1 MTMNMQHLKE
11 TERKRI
17 AAAISVWEN
26 EGGALG
32 QDSMHHHYGRRI
44 EADRS
49 WTIYHVFTGIPAR
62 FGDAAMTGLSHLDA
76 TSGMLR
82 LNLRNAERQRER
94 IELSS
99 FKTIPKPAEFGL

>member
-1 MTMNMQHLKE
+1 MKTHIQE

-26 EGGALG
+26 EGGAAG
-32 QDSMHHHYGRRI
+32 HDSMHYQYGRRI

-49 WTIYHVFTGIPAR
+49 WTIYHVFTGVPAR
-62 FGDAAMTGLSHLDA
+62 LGGHAMTGLSRLDA

-82 LNLRNAERQRER
+82 LNLRNAERRRER
-94 IELSS
+94 SDLS
-99 FKTIPKPAEFGL
+99 FKTIPKTVECGS

>member
-1 MTMNMQHLKE
+1 MTMNMQHVKE

-26 EGGALG
+26 EGGAPG
-32 QDSMHHHYGRRI
+32 QDSMHHQYGRRV

-62 FGDAAMTGLSHLDA
+62 FGGETMTGLSRLDA

-82 LNLRNAERQRER
+82 LNLRNAERRRER
-94 IELSS
+94 SELSS
-99 FKTIPKPAEFGL
+99 LKAVSKTAERGS

>member
-1 MTMNMQHLKE
+1 
-11 TERKRI
+11 
-17 AAAISVWEN
+17 
-26 EGGALG
+26 
-32 QDSMHHHYGRRI
+32 
-44 EADRS
+44 
-49 WTIYHVFTGIPAR
+49 
-62 FGDAAMTGLSHLDA
+62 MTGLSRMDA

>member
-1 MTMNMQHLKE
+1 MTMNMQHVKE

-17 AAAISVWEN
+17 AAAISVGEN
-26 EGGALG
+26 EGGAPG
-32 QDSMHHHYGRRI
+32 QDSMHHQYGRRV

-62 FGDAAMTGLSHLDA
+62 SGGEAMTGLSRLDA
-76 TSGMLR
+76 TRGMLR
-82 LNLRNAERQRER
+82 LNLRNAERRRER

-99 FKTIPKPAEFGL
+99 LKAVSKTAERGS

>member
-1 MTMNMQHLKE
+1 MNTHINSGV
-11 TERKRI
+11 ERKRI

-26 EGGALG
+26 EGGAPG
-32 QDSMHHHYGRRI
+32 QDSMHHQYGRRI

-62 FGDAAMTGLSHLDA
+62 FGDAAMTGLSRMDA

>member
-1 MTMNMQHLKE
+1 MNTHIKE
-11 TERKRI
+11 TERKRL

-26 EGGALG
+26 EGGAPG
-32 QDSMHHHYGRRI
+32 HDSMHHQYGRRI

-49 WTIYHVFTGIPAR
+49 WTIYHVFSGVPAR
-62 FGDAAMTGLSHLDA
+62 FGGDAMTGLSCQDA

-82 LNLRNAERQRER
+82 LNLRNAEHRRER

-99 FKTIPKPAEFGL
+99 LKTVARPVECGS

>member
-1 MTMNMQHLKE
+1 MNTHINSGV
-11 TERKRI
+11 ERKRI

-26 EGGALG
+26 EGGAPG
-32 QDSMHHHYGRRI
+32 QDSMHHQYGRRI

-62 FGDAAMTGLSHLDA
+62 FGDAAMTGLSRMDA

-94 IELSS
+94 LELSS

>member
-1 MTMNMQHLKE
+1 MTMNMQHVKE

-26 EGGALG
+26 EGGAPG
-32 QDSMHHHYGRRI
+32 QDSMHHQYGRRV

-62 FGDAAMTGLSHLDA
+62 SGGEAMTGLSRLDA
-76 TSGMLR
+76 TRGMLR
-82 LNLRNAERQRER
+82 LNLRNDERCRER

-99 FKTIPKPAEFGL
+99 LKAVSKTAERGS

>member
-1 MTMNMQHLKE
+1 MNTHINNGA
-11 TERKRI
+11 ERKRI

-26 EGGALG
+26 EGGAPG

-62 FGDAAMTGLSHLDA
+62 FGGDAMTGLSRMDA

>member
-1 MTMNMQHLKE
+1 MIMNMQHLKE

-26 EGGALG
+26 EGGASG
-32 QDSMHHHYGRRI
+32 QDSMHHQYGRRI

-62 FGDAAMTGLSHLDA
+62 FGGDAMTGLSRLDA
-76 TSGMLR
+76 TSGMLC
-82 LNLRNAERQRER
+82 LNLRNAERRRER
-94 IELSS
+94 IELSP
-99 FKTIPKPAEFGL
+99 FRTIPKPAERRS

>member
-11 TERKRI
+11 TERMRI
-17 AAAISVWEN
+17 ATAINVWEN
-26 EGGALG
+26 EGGSPG
-32 QDSMHHHYGRRI
+32 QDSVHHQYGRRI

-62 FGDAAMTGLSHLDA
+62 FGGDAMTGLSRLDA

-82 LNLRNAERQRER
+82 LNLRNAERRRER
-94 IELSS
+94 IELSP
-99 FKTIPKPAEFGL
+99 FKTVSKTAECGS